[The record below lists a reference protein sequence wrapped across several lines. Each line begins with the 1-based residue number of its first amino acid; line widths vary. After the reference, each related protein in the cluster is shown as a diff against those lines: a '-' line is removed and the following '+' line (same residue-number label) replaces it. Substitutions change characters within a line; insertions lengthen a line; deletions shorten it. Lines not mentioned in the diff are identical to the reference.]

1 MKLHHV
7 IAASLLALASMGAQA
22 ATTLNFDS
30 TISGISPAYTLPV
43 TGTIVDNGAV
53 SVTMGGLG
61 SFEHLWKLDVDAAN
75 DKLYISFN
83 NDTDPANGVMDIT
96 GLTVVGSTPISFS
109 DVNGDGSLWVYQGG
123 SLAADVYNINVSGTT
138 SGILA
143 GAYTVKMAPVPLP
156 PAALLFGSALIG
168 LAAMRRKKAAKEL
181 VEA

>member
-30 TISGISPAYTLPV
+30 TVSGLPPSFTLPA
-43 TGTIVDNGAV
+43 TGTIVDDGAV
-53 SVTMGGLG
+53 SVTMGGTG
-61 SFEHLWKLDVDAAN
+61 NFDHLWKLDVDAAN
-75 DKLYISFN
+75 NNLYISFN
-83 NDTDPANGVMDIT
+83 NDKDPDNGVMDIT
-96 GLTVVGSTPISFS
+96 GLTVAGAPEPSFTQ
-109 DVNGDGSLWVYQGG
+109 VNDDLWVYKG
-123 SLAADVYNINVSGTT
+123 SLAAGVYDINVSGTAT
-138 SGILA
+138 GLL
-143 GAYTVKMAPVPLP
+143 GGGYTAVMAPVPLP